1 MMEKN
6 DLKKI
11 LVPFILMLVI
21 NLGSYELMLSDVYG
35 YGYSPHVGL
44 VLISGLLFGPYGAFG
59 CVLANAV
66 GDLFREYSMTF
77 TVTSEIVSFGIS
89 YLAYKLWYGNYRW
102 RHIITKPKL
111 NNTSHLLLFIGII
124 IICATLYSMIQK
136 EIFYILYPGTKH
148 IALEIGMRYFI
159 NFVNSA
165 FVFGIIGI
173 WLSKRINFVHIPQI
187 SERKANVKFYKAI
200 GIVIF
205 ITTILI
211 LIHDYFFVQ
220 DITSTIAETII
231 ITALVFI
238 YITKP
243 IKSKITEL
251 NYTSIPERI
260 MSIFLVATL
269 VMIAITFF
277 IGTNDILITAL
288 EILLPIDMSDITLYV
303 FLIGDILL
311 FIFFIP
317 AIIVLKYIEMK
328 VINPIYSFS
337 KIETYIKK
345 GDKIKSDELLKIY
358 SDHIN
363 DEDEIGMLAR
373 SYTDLINNTN
383 EYIENI
389 EEIEGEKHRIE
400 AELNIA
406 EKIQKSILPT
416 ESIETE
422 NYSIYGDS
430 KPAREVGG
438 DFYDYYEIDD
448 ENLAMVI
455 GDASGKG
462 IPAALLSIITHE
474 IIKQLLKHEKDPS
487 RILYLL
493 NNQLCENNTQVMFIT
508 LWLGIYNKKTKVL
521 TFSNAGHEAP
531 LIHNKNGFEK
541 VDMNNGIVLGVIKDF
556 EFKNEEIQDFDR
568 LVAYTDGITDSKNI
582 NNEFYGEKRLI
593 DMLNEISEKHDKIEM
608 LLKDIAEFSS
618 GREQFDDMTM
628 IIIDKND

>member
-1 MMEKN
+1 MEKN

-11 LVPFILMLVI
+11 LVPFILMLVV
-21 NLGSYELMLSDVYG
+21 NLGSYKLMLSDVYG
-35 YGYSPHVGL
+35 YGYTPHVGL
-44 VLISGLLFGPYGAFG
+44 VLISGLLFGPYGALG
-59 CVLANAV
+59 CVLANAI
-66 GDLFREYSMTF
+66 GDIFRQYSLTF

-102 RHIITKPKL
+102 RQVITKPKL
-111 NNTSHLLLFIGII
+111 NNTSHLLLFVGII
-124 IICATLYSMIQK
+124 IICATLYSIIQK
-136 EIFYILYPGTKH
+136 ELFYILYPKTKY
-148 IALEIGMRYFI
+148 IALEIGLRYYI
-159 NFVNSA
+159 NFLNSA
-165 FVFGIIGI
+165 FIFGIIGI
-173 WLSKRINFVHIPQI
+173 WISKRINFIHIPKI
-187 SERKANVKFYKAI
+187 NKRKANVKFYKAM
-200 GIVIF
+200 GIAIF
-205 ITTILI
+205 IFTIFI

-220 DITSTIAETII
+220 DITSTIVETII
-231 ITALVFI
+231 ITALLFI
-238 YITKP
+238 YVTKP

-251 NYTSIPERI
+251 NYTSIPEKI
-260 MSIFLVATL
+260 MSIFLMATL
-269 VMIAITFF
+269 VMITITLF
-277 IGTNDILITAL
+277 IGTNYILIAALDILIPFNVHDL
-288 EILLPIDMSDITLYV
+288 TLYAI
-303 FLIGDILL
+303 LIGDILL

-317 AIIVLKYIEMK
+317 ALIVLKYIEME
-328 VINPIYSFS
+328 VIDPIYSFS
-337 KIETYIKK
+337 KIESYIKK
-345 GDKIKSDELLKIY
+345 GDKIQSDELLKIY

-389 EEIEGEKHRIE
+389 EKIEGEKHRIE

-416 ESIETE
+416 GSIETE

-462 IPAALLSIITHE
+462 VPAALLSIITHE

-508 LWLGIYNKKTKVL
+508 LWLGIYNKRTKIL

-531 LIHNKNGFEK
+531 LIRSQNGFEK
-541 VDMNNGIVLGVIKDF
+541 INMNNGIVLGVMKDYEF
-556 EFKNEEIQDFDR
+556 EKEEIKEFDR
-568 LVAYTDGITDSKNI
+568 LFAYTDGITDAKNI

-593 DMLNEISEKHDKIEM
+593 DILNEISEKNNKIEM